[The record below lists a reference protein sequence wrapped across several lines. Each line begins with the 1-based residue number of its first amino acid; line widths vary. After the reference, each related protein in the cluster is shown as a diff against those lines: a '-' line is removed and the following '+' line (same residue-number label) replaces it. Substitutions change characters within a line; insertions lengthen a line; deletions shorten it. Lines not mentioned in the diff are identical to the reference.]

1 MSIVLGIALILALTA
16 ATGYFVAQ
24 EFAYV
29 AVDRNALKDLAA
41 QGDAPARRAL
51 RVTSRL
57 SFTLSAAQFGI
68 TVTALL
74 VGYISEPLV
83 GAGLAELLDPSMSY
97 AARLSLSVTAVLIF
111 STVVQMVF
119 GELAPKNL
127 AIARTVPLARAL
139 SRSTLLYL
147 TVAGPLVRL
156 FDRASTTLLRR
167 VGIEPVE
174 ELEHGATAEDLSR
187 IIEQSHAGGL
197 LDDDLSDVLE
207 GGLRFRELDAGDVMT
222 PRVRVQTVHADDP
235 VLRLVELLDTSWSRF
250 PVTGTDGD
258 DIVGVAGIAE
268 VLAVDPGLRASTP
281 VGAVTAPP
289 TVVPTSAP
297 LPRVLEQL
305 RTDHRQMAIVVDEHG
320 GFAGIVTFED
330 IAEEVVGDILDEDD
344 TEVVSVEPAGQDTWV
359 VPGHLRLDELDTA
372 TGVRLAATD
381 EYTTI
386 SGLILEHLGRTAREG
401 DVVEVQGRREVE
413 TGEHLCTTA
422 MPSRPT
428 VPLAPATRTTSAT
441 SRTSAT
447 VATTTPRTTL
457 VTDQHGDQREHRDD
471 HATTRLQVS
480 VRLAVE
486 AVERHVPASV
496 RVEVLDLMTELEQL
510 DAGDARHDRDP
521 RDARDAGHRE
531 DGGAAADAAG

>member
-1 MSIVLGIALILALTA
+1 MSIALGIALILALTA

-29 AVDRNALKDLAA
+29 AVDRNTLKELAA
-41 QGDAPARRAL
+41 QGDEPAERAL

-97 AARLSLSVTAVLIF
+97 AARLSLSVTAVLVF

-139 SRSTLLYL
+139 SRSTLVYL
-147 TVAGPLVRL
+147 TVAGPVVRL
-156 FDRASTTLLRR
+156 FDRASTTLLRKI
-167 VGIEPVE
+167 GIEPVE
-174 ELEHGATAEDLSR
+174 ELEHGATAEDLTR
-187 IIEQSHAGGL
+187 IIDESHAGGL

-235 VLRLVELLDTSWSRF
+235 VSRLVELLDTSWSRF
-250 PVTGTDGD
+250 PVTGVDGD

-268 VLAVDPGLRASTP
+268 VLAVAPELRASTP
-281 VGAVTAPP
+281 VGSVTPEP

-297 LPRVLEQL
+297 LPRVLEQI
-305 RTDHRQMAIVVDEHG
+305 RADHRQMAIVVDEHG

-344 TEVVSVEPAGQDTWV
+344 TDVTAVEPDGPDAWV

-372 TGVRLAATD
+372 TGLRLTATD
-381 EYTTI
+381 EYSTI
-386 SGLILEHLGRTAREG
+386 SGLILEQLGRTAQVG
-401 DVVEVQGRREVE
+401 DVVEADGRRETDRESDRE
-413 TGEHLCTTA
+413 TDSTSDSETSG
-422 MPSRPT
+422 
-428 VPLAPATRTTSAT
+428 AT
-441 SRTSAT
+441 
-447 VATTTPRTTL
+447 
-457 VTDQHGDQREHRDD
+457 QHESDRAADSDHHRREDTDD
-471 HATTRLQVS
+471 HHSPRPHVT
-480 VRLAVE
+480 VRLTVGAVD
-486 AVERHVPASV
+486 RHVPASV
-496 RVEVLDLMTELEQL
+496 RVEVLDLMSELERL
-510 DAGDARHDRDP
+510 DESSDP
-521 RDARDAGHRE
+521 AADS
-531 DGGAAADAAG
+531 AAAPESGADPELRSGATSGATSDRASARGERSTR